1 VDDAIARGFLPSFS
15 LDKPCT
21 LDLRSMHPVL
31 AEAYASRV
39 IVSLRS
45 RAEAASKAR
54 TGAGATSPPSR
65 LMTLHDVTLLVPPFE
80 LTDAE
85 PWTREGPPPVGMPTG
100 LLRLGLLKPQAK
112 TEITG

>member
-1 VDDAIARGFLPSFS
+1 VVDDAIARGFLPSFS

-54 TGAGATSPPSR
+54 TGAGTGSQTTR
-65 LMTLHDVTLLVPPFE
+65 QMILHDVTLLVPPFQ

-85 PWTREGPPPVGMPTG
+85 PWTREAPPLVCTYLM
-100 LLRLGLLKPQAK
+100 
-112 TEITG
+112 ITCHS